1 MMFTASLWLPP
12 RHMRLPCWSRPGF
25 THPPSGAFLI
35 GIRGHEALEL
45 HGQPSWW
52 HCSPIWPHRSREAFF
67 GACVL
72 RHFPRPSLK
81 TCPTCPMLS
90 HYLVPSLTTL
100 SPSFAAATPS
110 SLPLSGCRSS
120 GRASAV
126 TPAAFSVCLCCT
138 SGRTPACG
146 SGAINSHWPASWPH
160 TSALETARGG
170 VRRGAGSSQCG
181 FQDTERADKLLLGV
195 MTHAVRHRTS

>member
-1 MMFTASLWLPP
+1 MFTASLWLPP

-100 SPSFAAATPS
+100 SPP
-110 SLPLSGCRSS
+110 LRRLHPPLSRSLGAVALGAPRRFLRCAAHPGEPRHAARARSTLTGQPHGPIPARSKQVEAARAGEPGARSVASKTPKGPTSCYS
-120 GRASAV
+120 G
-126 TPAAFSVCLCCT
+126 
-138 SGRTPACG
+138 
-146 SGAINSHWPASWPH
+146 
-160 TSALETARGG
+160 
-170 VRRGAGSSQCG
+170 
-181 FQDTERADKLLLGV
+181 
-195 MTHAVRHRTS
+195 